1 MTFSWAQIILEA
13 LGSISDTGVS
23 SSIRVLR
30 LLRVSRLLRIVKTLW
45 IVRFVG
51 ALRTLVS
58 SLLDTLKPLF
68 WAMLLLLLIMYIAGV
83 MILGEWI
90 EWMSIFS
97 CRLLLIQELFSVTWQ
112 ESCSPTWFWNTP
124 SKTLIGTWRGAT
136 H

>member
-1 MTFSWAQIILEA
+1 MTFAVGQVVVVTFSWVNIILEA
-13 LGSISDTGVS
+13 LGSSSDTGVS

-68 WAMLLLLLIMYIAGV
+68 WAMLLLLLIMYIAG
-83 MILGEWI
+83 LAEWTANG
-90 EWMSIFS
+90 
-97 CRLLLIQELFSVTWQ
+97 QNAKLF
-112 ESCSPTWFWNTP
+112 
-124 SKTLIGTWRGAT
+124 
-136 H
+136 